1 MPYRSDRKGSLEDE
15 ELNKSSIKFN
25 TNNFHLIVA
34 MKRMSINEIND

>member
-15 ELNKSSIKFN
+15 ELNECSIKFN
-25 TNNFHLIVA
+25 TNNFPLLVA